1 MPQFLW
7 VMALSAL
14 LVVLS
19 ILIHYESMRL
29 AADLL
34 LPRLTLVPRRAH
46 VAFGVIACFVAHTIE
61 VWMFAGVYAW
71 LSIGAESGFED
82 DYRRHFVDYLY
93 FSTETYTSLGFG
105 EVTVLSHDL
114 RLLAG
119 VEAMVGLVLIAWTA
133 SFSFFLMERYW
144 REHPAHRR
152 ADHANTV
159 KSQRDRD

>member
-7 VMALSAL
+7 VMALSGL

-19 ILIHYESMRL
+19 ILIHYECMRV
-29 AADLL
+29 AADML

-46 VAFGVIACFVAHTIE
+46 VAFGVIACFVAHTLE
-61 VWMFAGVYAW
+61 VWMFAGVYML
-71 LSIGAESGFED
+71 LSTSAELGFAD
-82 DYRRHFVDYLY
+82 DYRRHFRDYLY

-105 EVTVLSHDL
+105 EVTIISHDL

-144 REHPAHRR
+144 REHPAHHRHGHR
-152 ADHANTV
+152 PNPD
-159 KSQRDRD
+159 QD

>member
-1 MPQFLW
+1 MPQLLW
-7 VMALSAL
+7 VMALAGL

-46 VAFGVIACFVAHTIE
+46 VAFGVMACFIAHTVE
-61 VWMFAGVYAW
+61 VWMFAGVYFW
-71 LSIGAESGFED
+71 LSAGPGSGFED
-82 DYRRHFVDYLY
+82 DYRRHFLDYLY

-105 EVTVLSHDL
+105 EVTVSHDL

-144 REHPAHRR
+144 REHPAHRV
-152 ADHANTV
+152 NPL
-159 KSQRDRD
+159 KSYTKNK